1 MVLDVLGFEQE
12 LSDSIEL
19 PRLHHQLFPN
29 EVAVE
34 KEFAPDFRE
43 GLEKRGHKVVETSSF
58 AVVQGIFVD
67 SGEIHA
73 VCDPRKGGKPD
84 GY

>member
-1 MVLDVLGFEQE
+1 MLDVLGFELE

-29 EVAVE
+29 EVVVE
-34 KEFAPDFRE
+34 KDFAEDFRD
-43 GLEKRGHKVVETSSF
+43 GLKDKGHKIVETSSF

-67 SGEIHA
+67 SGRIYA
-73 VCDPRKGGKPD
+73 ACDPRKGGKPD